1 MRKSAASLPCIGLNQ
16 TIWPLSSMIIGPSW
30 PRPAL
35 GARNTSPGA
44 RPGLAVVTVTEGGSK
59 SGRVRNVWTVPRP
72 TLGSSTGR
80 SERVVSSPISKEKSP
95 PSALTTSRSVVTVTR
110 SFSSNGSFG
119 TKLTPWPSECAFKV
133 PGWSPLRE
141 PLTVTVPSAAASPP
155 RNEIVVLGWAV
166 SVPGIG

>member
-1 MRKSAASLPCIGLNQ
+1 M
-16 TIWPLSSMIIGPSW
+16 
-30 PRPAL
+30 
-35 GARNTSPGA
+35 
-44 RPGLAVVTVTEGGSK
+44 
-59 SGRVRNVWTVPRP
+59 PRP

-110 SFSSNGSFG
+110 SFSSNGLFG
-119 TKLTPWPSECAFKV
+119 TKLAPAPSECAFIV

-141 PLTVTVPSAAASPP
+141 PLTVTVPRAAASPP

-166 SVPGIG
+166 SVPGIGYAENVGGSCCAWAGLKVMTPTAMLTPAARVSFHTTAGKPPLLKKLRVGRAPD